1 MDHGKVLARAWNI
14 TWRWKILWVLGFL
27 TSLGSSGGGGFNYQF
42 SSRSNTVP
50 IPEIAPR
57 WIPLLAIAGIAAVLI
72 IIAFRVIATI
82 ADGGL
87 IAGVQ
92 QVEDEGSTS
101 FRRAWRVGVQKFWSL
116 FGIQLLVFLAGLVM
130 TAIMVGI
137 MIAFG
142 GIGVLSAGRGNG
154 EGIAAAFGSMA
165 LCFIPLCCI
174 FVIALLVLSQV
185 VLYAFRAVVLE
196 DMGAIDALGRGWEVL
211 KDNLGN
217 TVIFWL
223 IFLVIGL
230 VFALVF
236 GGIALAAFL
245 PFTTHFMNFP
255 PSMASPTV
263 ANYVVT
269 GLVAFVVMIVLLLVI
284 SIMQVFTS
292 ATWTLAYREFMRM
305 EAPQVPPETVA
316 PIPSDVTPPGEP
328 PVAEPPIS

>member
-1 MDHGKVLARAWNI
+1 MDHGKVLARAWNT

-27 TSLGSSGGGGFNYQF
+27 AALGSGGGNVNYRF
-42 SSRSNTVP
+42 SSQAKNFTF
-50 IPEIAPR
+50 PEIAPG
-57 WIPLLAIAGIAAVLI
+57 WIPLLAIAGIVAVLI
-72 IIAFRVIATI
+72 GIAFWVISTIAT
-82 ADGGL
+82 GGL

-92 QVEDEGSTS
+92 QVEDEGSTG

-116 FGIQLLVFLAGLVM
+116 LGIRLLIFLAGLVAA
-130 TAIMVGI
+130 AIVVGI
-137 MIAFG
+137 FVVFG

-165 LCFIPLCCI
+165 FCFIPLCCVFAI
-174 FVIALLVLSQV
+174 VSLVLSQV

-196 DMGAIDALGRGWEVL
+196 DMGAIDAIGRGWEVL

-223 IFLVIGL
+223 IFLVIGIG
-230 VFALVF
+230 FAIVF

-245 PFTTHFMNFP
+245 PFITRFTGFP
-255 PSMASPTV
+255 PSSVSPTV
-263 ANYVVT
+263 ISYVIT
-269 GLVAFVVMIVLLLVI
+269 GLVAFVVMLVLLLTT

-292 ATWTLAYREFMRM
+292 ATWTLAYREFMHM
-305 EAPQVPPETVA
+305 EAPRVPPETVA
-316 PIPSDVTPPGEP
+316 PIPSDVTPPGEL